1 MGARHKLNEMYAI
14 GSALVAAWFGLIA
27 ESWLVFLVVLI
38 GVLGLMLHGGDIRL
52 QQPANSQAGHSPHRS
67 PRGDRSRH
75 RPARRRR

>member
-52 QQPANSQAGHSPHRS
+52 QQPANSQAGHSPS
-67 PRGDRSRH
+67 PRGGRSRQ